1 MIWPTNWMLSGRICV
16 RIIRGKRDSFSG
28 NVLGGRVMD
37 EEFKTEALRL
47 LEDIL
52 EELKLLRREV
62 ADQLVMSI
70 EDILSN
76 PENVVIS

>member
-1 MIWPTNWMLSGRICV
+1 
-16 RIIRGKRDSFSG
+16 
-28 NVLGGRVMD
+28 MD
-37 EEFKTEALRL
+37 EEFKTEVLRL

-52 EELKLLRREV
+52 EELKLLRHEV

>member
-1 MIWPTNWMLSGRICV
+1 MQRPQTA
-16 RIIRGKRDSFSG
+16 
-28 NVLGGRVMD
+28 D
-37 EEFKTEALRL
+37 EDYRTEVLRL

-62 ADQLVMSI
+62 ADQAVMNF

-76 PENVVIS
+76 PENVIIT